1 MNDVGVVSGVSWS
14 SSSDDACST
23 RSTSASF
30 VRWRL
35 RFVVSG
41 VSLPLES
48 VLESSSSIRGGGSS
62 VSSWSSGGRWFSTI
76 RASRVVLVG
85 WSVRCSIM
93 CLLHVSS
100 ACSPCTMFPVAGSI
114 IASFVEERLPG
125 KGKAFLCDLLKL

>member
-1 MNDVGVVSGVSWS
+1 MNDVGVVRGVSWS

-48 VLESSSSIRGGGSS
+48 VLESSSSMRGGGSS
-62 VSSWSSGGRWFSTI
+62 MSSWSSEGWWFSTI
-76 RASRVVLVG
+76 RALRVVLFG

-93 CLLHVSS
+93 CFLNVSS
-100 ACSPCTMFPVAGSI
+100 ACSPCTMFPDAGSI
-114 IASFVEERLPG
+114 TASFVEERLPG